1 MIVSGSADATVKLWN
16 VDTGELINTLRG
28 HSDAVISVAMS
39 PDREIMASGSR
50 DGTVKLWNLETGECL
65 CSLAGCNPVAFS
77 PDGQTLV
84 TGGDG
89 GEVLIWRA
97 SV

>member
-1 MIVSGSADATVKLWN
+1 
-16 VDTGELINTLRG
+16 
-28 HSDAVISVAMS
+28 
-39 PDREIMASGSR
+39 
-50 DGTVKLWNLETGECL
+50 L

-84 TGGDG
+84 TGGDS

>member
-1 MIVSGSADATVKLWN
+1 MPTLLLNCGN

-28 HSDAVISVAMS
+28 HSDAVLSVAMS
-39 PDREIMASGSR
+39 PDRFIIASGSR

-89 GEVLIWRA
+89 GEVLIWGA

>member
-1 MIVSGSADATVKLWN
+1 
-16 VDTGELINTLRG
+16 
-28 HSDAVISVAMS
+28 
-39 PDREIMASGSR
+39 
-50 DGTVKLWNLETGECL
+50 
-65 CSLAGCNPVAFS
+65 VAFS

-84 TGGDG
+84 TGGDS

>member
-1 MIVSGSADATVKLWN
+1 M
-16 VDTGELINTLRG
+16 
-28 HSDAVISVAMS
+28 
-39 PDREIMASGSR
+39 
-50 DGTVKLWNLETGECL
+50 
-65 CSLAGCNPVAFS
+65 AFS

-97 SV
+97 RV